1 MTPGLLPP
9 LVKAAAAKYGS
20 YGQPKQPCSAHSAG
34 GYGQPKKPFSAIDLP
49 PLPPPP
55 LVSQVM
61 EFLVTDLRTNI
72 IFEQAHL
79 EESLINLLQIFSTS
93 SEYLNYSSL
102 LLQAQMDKQ

>member
-34 GYGQPKKPFSAIDLP
+34 GYGQLKKPFSAIDLP

-61 EFLVTDLRTNI
+61 EFLVT
-72 IFEQAHL
+72 
-79 EESLINLLQIFSTS
+79 
-93 SEYLNYSSL
+93 
-102 LLQAQMDKQ
+102 